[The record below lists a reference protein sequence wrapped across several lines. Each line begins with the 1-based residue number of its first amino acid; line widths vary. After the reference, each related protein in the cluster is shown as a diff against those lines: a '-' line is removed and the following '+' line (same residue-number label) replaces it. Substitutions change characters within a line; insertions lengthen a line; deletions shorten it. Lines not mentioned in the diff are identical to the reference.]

1 MSSRSYDLLAI
12 GGGTAGL
19 VTAAGGAGLGAKVA
33 LVERLRMGGEC
44 LWNGCVP
51 SKALIAA
58 AKAAHHARHAGR
70 FGVHTG
76 DVTVSLDEALAFVR
90 SVQGRDRAA

>member
-1 MSSRSYDLLAI
+1 MSSPTFDLIAI

-33 LVERLRMGGEC
+33 LIERARMGGEC

-58 AKAAHHARHAGR
+58 AKVAHLTRTASR
-70 FGVHTG
+70 FGVATG
-76 DVTVSLDEALAFVR
+76 DVRVSMEQVLSLIHISEPTR
-90 SVQGRDRAA
+90 PY

>member
-1 MSSRSYDLLAI
+1 MFDILAI

-19 VTAAGGAGLGAKVA
+19 VTAAGAAGLGARVA
-33 LVERLRMGGEC
+33 LIEQDRMGGEC

-58 AKAAHHARHAGR
+58 GKVAHNARNAR
-70 FGVHTG
+70 KFGVELAPVQVH
-76 DVTVSLDEALAFVR
+76 LDEALAHVR
-90 SVQGRDRAA
+90 NVQARIAPHD